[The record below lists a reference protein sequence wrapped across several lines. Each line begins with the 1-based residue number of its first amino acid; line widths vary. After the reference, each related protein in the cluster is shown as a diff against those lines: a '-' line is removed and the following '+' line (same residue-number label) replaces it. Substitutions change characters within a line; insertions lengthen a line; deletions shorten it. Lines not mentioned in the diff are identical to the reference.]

1 MNRKRNKR
9 ILAGIIHFI
18 MIGVL
23 GAGLYPITAN
33 AEGEKLT
40 GKTAMEIT
48 GMMGKGWNLGNTFD
62 ANGGNKNDIYSQEQS
77 WGNPKVT
84 KELIDGV
91 KAAGFKTIRIP
102 VTWDL
107 HISKSEDY
115 KIDDAFM
122 ARINEIVDYAY
133 ENDLFVIINLHHEPW
148 VNDKDIDRNYLKIG
162 EELVA
167 VWTQIAD
174 RFADYDQHL
183 LFEGMNEP
191 RATGTNY
198 EWSGTSE
205 CYDAV
210 NYLNQLFVDCI
221 RNNGKG
227 QNHERALLI
236 PGYAASSS
244 PGILKSIRIPE
255 INGKQAENVI
265 VSVHCY
271 SPYAFCLSD
280 DQTTFNPQNPQDTG
294 EITTLMTNL
303 NQLFL
308 SKEIPV
314 VIGECGA
321 TNSNDNNDARKAW
334 FTYIGEITEKN
345 KIPAIVWDN
354 GVKGNSG
361 GECHNYFERKTG
373 EMYAPELISSF
384 IYGDMEAKKAKDI
397 VIDFEPYKEGGAT
410 VLATPAQYGFVPAN
424 MTKMAKINHTEGAA
438 VGFSAVVAKNGE
450 DSYATMDVSK
460 FAGKTINVTLFLQS
474 KSSDSVTVGVI
485 DSESVDIITTDIDT
499 DWTQVTFSCK
509 FSEDERE
516 RRIFFRGAG
525 ADDFYLDDISITMV
539 DDKEMAEP
547 FAGKEKDEEQQSAE
561 RNGQK
566 EESTES
572 ASEIENEK
580 DSTYENED
588 SETPGNG
595 VSGMIAGILAAILI
609 LAVISIGMVKKRK
622 KK

>member
-1 MNRKRNKR
+1 MKRKKR
-9 ILAGIIHFI
+9 VLTGIIHFI
-18 MIGVL
+18 LISVL
-23 GAGLYPITAN
+23 VAGFFPMNAN
-33 AEGEKLT
+33 AGGEKLT

-91 KAAGFKTIRIP
+91 KAAGFNTIRIP
-102 VTWDL
+102 VTWYR
-107 HISKSEDY
+107 HISNSENY

-122 ARINEIVDYAY
+122 DRINEIVDYAY
-133 ENDLFVIINLHHEPW
+133 ENDLFVIINLHHESW
-148 VNDKDIDRNYLKIG
+148 LNDKDIDKNYLKIG

-191 RATGTNY
+191 RATGTDY
-198 EWSGTSE
+198 EWSGIPE

-210 NYLNQLFVDCI
+210 NYLNQQFVNCI

-227 QNHERALLI
+227 QNNERALLI
-236 PGYAASSS
+236 PGYAASGS
-244 PGILKSIRIPE
+244 PGILKSIEIPE
-255 INGKQAENVI
+255 VNGKQAENI
-265 VSVHCY
+265 IISVHCY

-280 DQTTFNPQNPQDTG
+280 DQTTFNPQSLQDTG
-294 EITTLMTNL
+294 EITTLISNL
-303 NQLFL
+303 NQIFL
-308 SKEIPV
+308 SKDIPV
-314 VIGECGA
+314 IIGECGA
-321 TNSNDNNDARKAW
+321 TNSQDNNDARKAW
-334 FTYIGEITEKN
+334 FTYFGEITEKN

-373 EMYAPELISSF
+373 EMYSPELISSF
-384 IYGDMEAKKAKDI
+384 IYGDLEAKKAKDI
-397 VIDFEPYKEGGAT
+397 TIDFEPYKEGETT
-410 VLATPAQYGFVPAN
+410 VLATPEQYGFLPAD
-424 MTKMAKINHTEGAA
+424 MTKMAKINHTPGAV
-438 VGFSAVVAKNGE
+438 VGFSAVVSKSGE

-460 FAGKTINVTLFLQS
+460 FAGKAINVTLFLQS

-485 DSESVDIITTDIDT
+485 DSDSVDIITTDIDT
-499 DWTQVTFSCK
+499 AWTKVTFSCK

-516 RRIFFRGAG
+516 RQIFFRGAG

-539 DDKEMAEP
+539 DDKEMTEP
-547 FAGKEKDEEQQSAE
+547 LAVKEQEEGQQSE
-561 RNGQK
+561 ELSDRK
-566 EESTES
+566 EESTEGS
-572 ASEIENEK
+572 SEIIAEEGNTYDNEASGK
-580 DSTYENED
+580 
-588 SETPGNG
+588 G
-595 VSGMIAGILAAILI
+595 VSGLVAGILAAAII
-609 LAVISIGMVKKRK
+609 VAVISIVMIKKMK
-622 KK
+622 NK

>member
-1 MNRKRNKR
+1 MNTKKSKRK
-9 ILAGIIHFI
+9 LAGIIHFI
-18 MIGVL
+18 MMGVL
-23 GAGLYPITAN
+23 AAGIFPMSAK

-48 GMMGKGWNLGNTFD
+48 GMMEKGWNLGNTFD
-62 ANGGNKNDIYSQEQS
+62 AIGGNKNDVYSQEQS

-91 KAAGFKTIRIP
+91 KAAGFNTIRIP
-102 VTWDL
+102 ITWNL
-107 HISKSEDY
+107 HISSSEDY

-148 VNDKDIDRNYLKIG
+148 INDKDIDKNYLKI
-162 EELVA
+162 EEKLVA

-174 RFADYDQHL
+174 HFADYDQHL

-191 RATGTNY
+191 RAIGTNY
-198 EWSGTSE
+198 EWSGTPE

-210 NYLNQLFVDCI
+210 NYLNQVFVNCI

-227 QNHERALLI
+227 QNPERALLI

-244 PGILKSIRIPE
+244 PGILKSIQIPE
-255 INGKQAENVI
+255 INGKQDENVI

-308 SKEIPV
+308 SNDIPV
-314 VIGECGA
+314 IIGECGA
-321 TNSNDNNDARKAW
+321 TNSDDNNDARKAW
-334 FTYIGEITEKN
+334 FTYFGEITEKN

-373 EMYAPELISSF
+373 EMYAPELIGSF

-397 VIDFEPYKEGGAT
+397 VVDFEPYKEGGAT

-450 DSYATMDVSK
+450 DSYATMAVSK
-460 FAGKTINVTLFLQS
+460 FAGKTINVTVFLQS
-474 KSSDSVTVGVI
+474 KSSDTVTVGVI

-509 FSEDERE
+509 FSEEERE

-525 ADDFYLDDISITMV
+525 GDDFYLDDISITMV
-539 DDKEMAEP
+539 DEKEMAAP
-547 FAGKEKDEEQQSAE
+547 FAGKEKNEELQSEE
-561 RNGQK
+561 RNEQK
-566 EESTES
+566 EESKES
-572 ASEIENEK
+572 ASEIENKEDSIYEK
-580 DSTYENED
+580 KD
-588 SETPGNG
+588 SETPGKG
-595 VSGMIAGILAAILI
+595 VNSIIAYVLAAIII
-609 LAVISIGMVKKRK
+609 LAVISIVMGKKMK